1 MTEKDGQRLLV
12 MTNKEW
18 RMYLGMFDLGTSC
31 SVPAQLCLPACLP
44 EEVVGVW
51 LPAGARAL
59 KVTIELL

>member
-1 MTEKDGQRLLV
+1 MTEKDGQQLLV

-18 RMYLGMFDLGTSC
+18 RMYLRMFDLGPGC
-31 SVPAQLCLPACLP
+31 SIPAQLCLP
-44 EEVVGVW
+44 EEVMEVW